1 MGETPMDSAVLT
13 ATIKSLKLLD
23 TMNKRQETMAKEIG
37 NIKLSQQSQTSE
49 LEALIAKSN
58 NDELNEITE
67 RLTNISNAVA
77 KIDLNSLQNKI
88 ETHVT
93 NETDSVMSLVTNTV
107 EQHEINSVERHESVL
122 TSIEKS
128 NKSENIETIM
138 KLIDGL
144 KNIQK
149 NILQLATRVETLSLN
164 VNNGREDTLSLAET
178 IRESNTRVMSM
189 DMRMASL
196 TAEEGATETDDI
208 ESTIAFLERFSP
220 EGTESIDK

>member
-93 NETDSVMSLVTNTV
+93 NKTDSVMSLVTNTV